1 MVAHATSGVR
11 SKLAG
16 LRRRLRDETSLPVP
30 PALSCGSGPSCCSD
44 MDCTSGIPALAGCPP
59 NEVTKPPPPKKK
71 RKPPSCPE
79 CKKAN
84 RDTTGHSYHQ
94 EGTRATMRYVC
105 SHPSCPRNRSLMAT
119 VEAAP
124 KQKRKYSQ
132 RTCKKCGAPQTQRGC
147 RDKTRFFCTDISCG
161 FSRPNLD
168 LKLAR
173 IENGIPGADSS
184 NLAHEYNAQ
193 RATQVQV
200 QVQRTGPR
208 AHLHLHAPALWPLF
222 CFVFLCATVLCPR

>member
-1 MVAHATSGVR
+1 MSGTAIFGDLNGGVMSCLYMKSAAHLKQFLEKTDDSLMVAHATSGVR

-30 PALSCGSGPSCCSD
+30 PALSCGSGPSCCGD

-105 SHPSCPRNRSLMAT
+105 SHPSCPRHRSLMAT

-124 KQKRKYSQ
+124 KQKRKYS
-132 RTCKKCGAPQTQRGC
+132 
-147 RDKTRFFCTDISCG
+147 
-161 FSRPNLD
+161 
-168 LKLAR
+168 
-173 IENGIPGADSS
+173 
-184 NLAHEYNAQ
+184 
-193 RATQVQV
+193 
-200 QVQRTGPR
+200 
-208 AHLHLHAPALWPLF
+208 
-222 CFVFLCATVLCPR
+222 

>member
-1 MVAHATSGVR
+1 MKSAAHLKQFLEKTDDSLMVAHATSGVR

-132 RTCKKCGAPQTQRGC
+132 RTCKKCGAPQTQRGR

-168 LKLAR
+168 
-173 IENGIPGADSS
+173 
-184 NLAHEYNAQ
+184 
-193 RATQVQV
+193 
-200 QVQRTGPR
+200 
-208 AHLHLHAPALWPLF
+208 
-222 CFVFLCATVLCPR
+222 